1 MKPSSTPHALVGG
14 AVAGLGSTGVRR
26 LGTLGLT
33 LFLLLQLSLLAALN
47 APAALDEDDT
57 RFELVGQGAFRWKR
71 LIHAYDASLHAGKD
85 SAPATLLT
93 GAPIRLEIHY
103 RREFSA
109 ADIVS
114 GGDALLR
121 RNVSTEAWK
130 SLQERLTKL
139 NRAYVD
145 VKPGDRYTLTYVP
158 GKGTTLRLN
167 GNPLVTVEGADFAAA
182 YFRIWLGEDPI
193 SPQLRDLLLGK
204 GRPATPT
211 P

>member
-1 MKPSSTPHALVGG
+1 MKPSSTPRAPVGG
-14 AVAGLGSTGVRR
+14 AVAGLGSTGIRR
-26 LGTLGLT
+26 LGILGLS
-33 LFLLLQLSLLAALN
+33 LFLLVPVCLFAALN

-85 SAPATLLT
+85 SAPSTLLA
-93 GAPIRLEIHY
+93 GAPIRLEIQY

-121 RNVSTEAWK
+121 RNVSAETFQ
-130 SLQERLTKL
+130 SLQDRLARL
-139 NRAYVD
+139 NRSYVN

-182 YFRIWLGEDPI
+182 YFRIWLGDDPI

-204 GRPATPT
+204 GRPAASNP
-211 P
+211 

>member
-1 MKPSSTPHALVGG
+1 MKPSSIPHALFGG

-33 LFLLLQLSLLAALN
+33 LFLLMQLSLLAALN

-121 RNVSTEAWK
+121 RNVSAEAWK
-130 SLQERLTKL
+130 SLQDRLAKL
-139 NRAYVD
+139 NQAYVD

-167 GNPLVTVEGADFAAA
+167 GKPLVTVEGADFAAA

>member
-1 MKPSSTPHALVGG
+1 MKPSSTPHAPVGG

-26 LGTLGLT
+26 LGTLCLT
-33 LFLLLQLSLLAALN
+33 LFFLLQLSLLAALN

-85 SAPATLLT
+85 SPPATLLT
-93 GAPIRLEIHY
+93 GAPLRLEIHY
-103 RREFSA
+103 RRGFSA

-121 RNVSTEAWK
+121 RNVSAETWK
-130 SLQERLTKL
+130 SLQDRLAKL

-145 VKPGDRYTLTYVP
+145 VKSGDRYTLTYVP

-204 GRPATPT
+204 GRPATPN

>member
-1 MKPSSTPHALVGG
+1 MKPSSTPHALFGG
-14 AVAGLGSTGVRR
+14 AVAGLGSTGIRR

-33 LFLLLQLSLLAALN
+33 LSLLLQLTLLAALN

-130 SLQERLTKL
+130 SLQDRLAKL

-167 GNPLVTVEGADFAAA
+167 GNPLVTVEGSDFAAA

-204 GRPATPT
+204 GRPANPT

>member
-1 MKPSSTPHALVGG
+1 MKPSSTPHAPVGD

-26 LGTLGLT
+26 LGTLGLM
-33 LFLLLQLSLLAALN
+33 LFLGLQLSLLAALN

-121 RNVSTEAWK
+121 RNVTAAAWQ
-130 SLQERLTKL
+130 SLQDRLAKL

-204 GRPATPT
+204 GRPVTPT

>member
-1 MKPSSTPHALVGG
+1 MKPSSTPHAPVGG

-26 LGTLGLT
+26 LGALGLT
-33 LFLLLQLSLLAALN
+33 LLFLLQLSLLAALN
-47 APAALDEDDT
+47 APPVLDEDDT

-85 SAPATLLT
+85 SPPATLLT

-121 RNVSTEAWK
+121 RNVSAEALK
-130 SLQERLTKL
+130 SLQDRLAKL

-145 VKPGDRYTLTYVP
+145 VKPGDRYTLTFVP

-204 GRPATPT
+204 GRPATPN

>member
-1 MKPSSTPHALVGG
+1 MKPSSTPRAPVGG
-14 AVAGLGSTGVRR
+14 AVAGLGSTEVRR

-47 APAALDEDDT
+47 APQVLDEDDT

-85 SAPATLLT
+85 SPPATLLT
-93 GAPIRLEIHY
+93 GAPLRLEIHY
-103 RREFSA
+103 RREFA
-109 ADIVS
+109 AVDIVS
-114 GGDALLR
+114 GGDTLLR
-121 RNVSTEAWK
+121 RNVSAEAWK
-130 SLQERLTKL
+130 SLQDRLAKL

-167 GNPLVTVEGADFAAA
+167 GKPLVTVEGADFAAA

-204 GRPATPT
+204 GRPATPN